1 MREGVVFLMYHEL
14 ETPGR
19 VLRQAEPGYVRYI
32 VRASDF
38 RAQMELLRNEGWKG
52 LSVGDAV
59 ASFADKT
66 VAITFDDG
74 CETDLLSA
82 APILREFDFGATFY
96 ITSGWSGQPGYLAH
110 SQIRELSS
118 LGFEIGCHSMSH
130 LYLTDLDDAGLRREI
145 VDAKL
150 FLEKVISRPVE
161 HFSCP
166 GGRFDRRVA
175 NVARDAGYRTVATS
189 ETEANTPATDSFA
202 WDVWRS
208 CAPHPY
214 LNFVTCAG
222 DAGFG
227 GGNRRPRSRRGPER
241 ARQFGLRSPARVS
254 SSRTFFEM
262 KSVRVR
268 PRRTAY
274 AGCYNCLMIRPA

>member
-19 VLRQAEPGYVRYI
+19 SLRQVEPGYVRYI

-38 RAQMELLRNEGWKG
+38 RAQMQQLRNEGWKG

-66 VAITFDDG
+66 VALTFDDG

-82 APILREFDFGATFY
+82 APILREFGFGATFY

-130 LYLTDLDDAGLRREI
+130 LYLTDLDDAGLHREI

-150 FLEKVISRPVE
+150 FLEQVISRPVE

-189 ETEANTPATDSFA
+189 ETDANTPETDSFA
-202 WDVWRS
+202 LGRVAVMRS
-208 CAPHPY
+208 TSLPEFRNLCQGRGLWQWKIGVHLRAAVRNVLGNSAY
-214 LNFVTCAG
+214 DRLRERLL
-222 DAGFG
+222 G
-227 GGNRRPRSRRGPER
+227 GRS
-241 ARQFGLRSPARVS
+241 S
-254 SSRTFFEM
+254 
-262 KSVRVR
+262 K
-268 PRRTAY
+268 
-274 AGCYNCLMIRPA
+274 